1 MLSNTDGGDSLW
13 TLCYALNMSYG
24 GLRMQHQTM
33 TAKKKIWNETSNG
46 KVNSYR
52 LKAGALPDIV
62 YIYFTNYEGTIKTK
76 ERSIP
81 FN

>member
-1 MLSNTDGGDSLW
+1 
-13 TLCYALNMSYG
+13 
-24 GLRMQHQTM
+24 MQHQTM

-76 ERSIP
+76 ERRIP
-81 FN
+81 FNLASADAQVLNGRGGY